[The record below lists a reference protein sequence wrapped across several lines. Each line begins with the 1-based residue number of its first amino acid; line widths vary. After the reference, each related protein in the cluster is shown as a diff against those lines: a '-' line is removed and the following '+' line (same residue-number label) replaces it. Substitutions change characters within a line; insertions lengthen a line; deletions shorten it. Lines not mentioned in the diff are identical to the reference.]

1 MENVPVDAETS
12 TESESPEVSPS
23 DPSETPRTRLPEEGP
38 NLAQLLNQ
46 LTSVGVA
53 TWGIFT
59 IIFLFTLDVASAFFI
74 PVVLAHLLDRLLS
87 PIVRTGK
94 SLGLPTPLGAAIVIL
109 TFFAF
114 LGGGV
119 YTLWEPATEW
129 IESAP
134 RKMQIAEYKLR
145 GLTEPLEKM
154 QEAAK
159 EVEAAAGTGG
169 DEQQRIQVENEES
182 VGQVLMSQ
190 TWQFFS
196 GLLITI
202 FLLYF
207 LLASGDLLLRKLVQM
222 LPVFSHRKS
231 AVRIIRGIEQDL
243 SRYLGMVCLINFGL
257 GMSVWGA
264 MYLIGM
270 PNPALWGALAG
281 LLNFI
286 PYLGP
291 VVNITVVGLVAIV
304 SFESVRWALLA
315 PGAYLVLNGIEAS
328 IVTPMALGW
337 HLRLNPVVIFIA
349 LTFWTWVWGVVG
361 ALLAVPLLATV
372 KITCDRIESLRPVG
386 VLLGK

>member
-1 MENVPVDAETS
+1 MGTGPVDTEVDP
-12 TESESPEVSPS
+12 ESESSTSSPADRKQTQRS
-23 DPSETPRTRLPEEGP
+23 TADTITG
-38 NLAQLLNQ
+38 AQFLNR
-46 LTSVGVA
+46 LTSVGA
-53 TWGIFT
+53 AMWGIFA
-59 IIFLFTLDVASAFFI
+59 ILFLFALDAAAAFFI

-87 PIVRTGK
+87 PVVRAGK
-94 SLGLPTPLGAAIVIL
+94 SIGIPTPLGAAVVIL
-109 TFFAF
+109 AFFSL

-119 YTLWEPATEW
+119 YTLSTPAMEW
-129 IESAP
+129 VESAP

-145 GLTEPLEKM
+145 GLTDPLEKM
-154 QEAAK
+154 REAAK
-159 EVEAAAGTGG
+159 EAGEVTNGETENQQTIELEDEATV
-169 DEQQRIQVENEES
+169 DELLLS
-182 VGQVLMSQ
+182 K
-190 TWQFFS
+190 TWVFLS
-196 GLLITI
+196 GLLITV

-207 LLASGDLLLRKLVQM
+207 LLASGDLLLRKLVRM
-222 LPVFSHRKS
+222 FPSFTHRKN
-231 AVRIIRGIEQDL
+231 AVRIVRGIERDL

-257 GMSVWGA
+257 GLSVWGA

-291 VVNITVVGLVAIV
+291 VVNITIVGLVAIV

-328 IVTPMALGW
+328 VVTPTAMGW

-349 LTFWTWVWGVVG
+349 LTFWAWVWGIAG
-361 ALLAVPLLATV
+361 ALLAVPLLATI
-372 KITCDRIESLRPVG
+372 KLTCDRIESLRPVG